1 MPEYIQQ
8 AADLSRVAGDADPG
22 RVVIREDVI
31 QNLLAARQLVVRG
44 LPLGAAPELI
54 ALREALLEGEV
65 GNGRMDVRLARAAI
79 ACMDADAFAKELLD
93 DRLERS
99 VMGRLNTAE
108 SQLSRGSASGQG

>member
-1 MPEYIQQ
+1 MHLGLHKNRDDLARRQRERAVPEYIQQ

-65 GNGRMDVRLARAAI
+65 GNGRMDVRLA
-79 ACMDADAFAKELLD
+79 
-93 DRLERS
+93 
-99 VMGRLNTAE
+99 
-108 SQLSRGSASGQG
+108 